1 MDILLKTPEEY
12 AYSKEAYYDSEKIV
26 WVASFYS

>member
-26 WVASFYS
+26 